1 MNLHRTDDENLR
13 ELRRLPMAAPN
24 VARIER
30 VRARCHAA
38 LLERRERTERRRR
51 RQHMAVRV
59 VELTLVGGLSA
70 GYLVAVLFVVL
81 QLH

>member
-1 MNLHRTDDENLR
+1 MNLHRTDDEILR
-13 ELRRLPMAAPN
+13 ELRRLPVAAPDG
-24 VARIER
+24 ARLER

-38 LLERRERTERRRR
+38 MLERRERTARRRR

-59 VELTLVGGLSA
+59 LELGFVGGLSA
-70 GYLVAVLFVVL
+70 AYLLAVLFVVL